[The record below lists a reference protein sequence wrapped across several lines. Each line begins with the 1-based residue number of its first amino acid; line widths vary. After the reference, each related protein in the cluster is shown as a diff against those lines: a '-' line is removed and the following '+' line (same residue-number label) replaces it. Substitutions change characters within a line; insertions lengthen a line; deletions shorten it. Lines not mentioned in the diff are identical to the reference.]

1 MELESIRERILKT
14 PLVSNLPESM
24 RQRFAMMLLWLA
36 DTAEVSRTDVLFKMG
51 DKDTGTG
58 CLILEGMVR
67 IITEKQDKKTIEA
80 PEILGE
86 VQLFTP
92 EGTRTATVEV
102 VVGGKI
108 LTFQWREFGA
118 LAQEFYSEEEMAL
131 LKKTITE
138 SAWRREEDLFE
149 KLQRKQA

>member
-1 MELESIRERILKT
+1 MELSEIRDRILKT
-14 PLVSNLPESM
+14 PLVSNLPEGM
-24 RQRFAMMLLWLA
+24 RTRFAMMLLWIA
-36 DTAEVSRTDVLFKMG
+36 ETKEVSRKDILFKLG

-67 IITEKQDKKTIEA
+67 IITEDTDKKTIEA

-92 EGTRTATVEV
+92 EGTRTATVEAI
-102 VVGGKI
+102 VGGKI
-108 LTFQWREFGA
+108 LTFQWGDFGA
-118 LAQEFYSEEEMAL
+118 IAKEFYTEEEMAA

-138 SAWRREEDLFE
+138 SAWRREDDLFE
-149 KLQRKQA
+149 KLQRSKG